1 MKTKLLLG
9 TLNQGK
15 IEEYSLLLSDLPLVL
30 VTPQDEGL
38 DVQVEEKGKTMEEN
52 ALLKA
57 RVYFAESQLPTLAE
71 DSGLEVEALHG
82 EPGIFSARY
91 GNSDEERI
99 SRLLHRLKGIP
110 WERRKACFRCVIAL
124 ALPSK
129 KIEICQGECQGLIVF
144 SPQGKDGFGYDPI
157 FYLPEMGATMAELTL
172 EEKNALSHRGRA
184 ARKTIPII
192 RRLVSIGEAPQ
203 GKTVV

>member
-1 MKTKLLLG
+1 LRTKLLLG

-15 IEEYSLLLSDLPLVL
+15 IREYSLLLADLPFVL

-38 DVQVEEKGKTMEEN
+38 DIQVEEKGKTMEEN

-57 RVYFAESQLPTLAE
+57 RAYSAESHLPTLAE

-99 SRLLHRLKGIP
+99 SRILHRLKGIP
-110 WERRKACFRCVIAL
+110 WEERKACFRCVIAL
-124 ALPSK
+124 TLPSR
-129 KIEICQGECQGLIVF
+129 KIEICQGECQGLIAF
-144 SPQGKDGFGYDPI
+144 SPQGNDGFGYDPI

-184 ARKTIPII
+184 ARKAIPII
-192 RRLVSIGEAPQ
+192 RHLVSINTLAI
-203 GKTVV
+203 